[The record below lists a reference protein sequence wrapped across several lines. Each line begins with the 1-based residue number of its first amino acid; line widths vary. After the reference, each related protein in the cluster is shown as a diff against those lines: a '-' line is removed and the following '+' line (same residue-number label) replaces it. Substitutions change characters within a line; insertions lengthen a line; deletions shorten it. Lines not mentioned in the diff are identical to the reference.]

1 MLIIEILKIIAC
13 FSIAI
18 ALFYAFFK
26 VGRLSAY
33 DRLMEH
39 FNDAVKLISKQEVI
53 IQTYEQKL
61 KEIEKEAQQ

>member
-1 MLIIEILKIIAC
+1 MIIEILKIIAS
-13 FSIAI
+13 FSITI
-18 ALFYAFFK
+18 ALFYTFFK
-26 VGRLSAY
+26 VGRQSAY

>member
-1 MLIIEILKIIAC
+1 MIIEILKIIAS
-13 FSIAI
+13 FSITI
-18 ALFYAFFK
+18 ALFYTFFK

>member
-1 MLIIEILKIIAC
+1 MIEILKIIASL
-13 FSIAI
+13 SITI
-18 ALFYAFFK
+18 ALFYTFFK

-33 DRLMEH
+33 DRLMKH

-61 KEIEKEAQQ
+61 KEIEKEVQQ

>member
-1 MLIIEILKIIAC
+1 MIEMLIVISCSSLAL
-13 FSIAI
+13 
-18 ALFYAFFK
+18 ALFYAFYK

>member
-1 MLIIEILKIIAC
+1 MIIEILKIIASL
-13 FSIAI
+13 SITI
-18 ALFYAFFK
+18 ALFYTFFK
-26 VGRLSAY
+26 VGRQSAY